1 MYEENTFELY
11 AYLFL
16 GWALSTLSAVAA
28 VTNGIRLGTSILNIV
43 VRSPVICVKSLAAI
57 DILSSGR
64 LFAAG
69 VGPGSHKGDY
79 DVCGIPFE
87 ERWSRFNEALEILH
101 ILWNNGSGQ
110 EEREIIIITTSS
122 LLPQYRT

>member
-64 LFAAG
+64 LF
-69 VGPGSHKGDY
+69 
-79 DVCGIPFE
+79 
-87 ERWSRFNEALEILH
+87 
-101 ILWNNGSGQ
+101 
-110 EEREIIIITTSS
+110 ERELGLVHIKETMMSVEFR
-122 LLPQYRT
+122 LKRGGVDLMKH